1 MTSLTTVATRFDRE
15 YTLIQAQ
22 TETPGTHQ
30 DTCSSATSRMS
41 HTGCPV
47 LDGDSNGSSIKQATT
62 PRNAADAIRT
72 SGGIP
77 SNTADIRSNKQDASH
92 ASQFGDHKSE
102 ARIQSNQQMTESIL
116 DASSAAHGGEEN
128 DMSDYKGAMH
138 GSGPHASYK

>member
-1 MTSLTTVATRFDRE
+1 MVVFEDDLGDSSKLSVSLV
-15 YTLIQAQ
+15 IQAQ
-22 TETPGTHQ
+22 TKTPGTYQ

-92 ASQFGDHKSE
+92 ASQVP
-102 ARIQSNQQMTESIL
+102 
-116 DASSAAHGGEEN
+116 SS
-128 DMSDYKGAMH
+128 
-138 GSGPHASYK
+138 